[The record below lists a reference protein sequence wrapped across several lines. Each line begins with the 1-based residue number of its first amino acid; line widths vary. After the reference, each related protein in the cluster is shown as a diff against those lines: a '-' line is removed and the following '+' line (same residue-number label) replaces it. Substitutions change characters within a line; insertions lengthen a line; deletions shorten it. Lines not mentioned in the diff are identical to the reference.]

1 MYLFVSLQAAGR
13 QPAQMETLQLRCDYK
28 TLKFQSACTPHT
40 TCTTKFGLPTIFRRT
55 TVRHLCMCV
64 FQATFDYDTLVTGIT
79 TQGRGNAAQWVT
91 SFTLEYSADEGAT
104 YTRIQKNGADVVC
117 TSMLMRAW

>member
-1 MYLFVSLQAAGR
+1 MYDEVWAADNFSSYNSAPFV
-13 QPAQMETLQLRCDYK
+13 Y
-28 TLKFQSACTPHT
+28 
-40 TCTTKFGLPTIFRRT
+40 
-55 TVRHLCMCV
+55 V
-64 FQATFDYDTLVTGIT
+64 FQAIFDYDTLVTGIT